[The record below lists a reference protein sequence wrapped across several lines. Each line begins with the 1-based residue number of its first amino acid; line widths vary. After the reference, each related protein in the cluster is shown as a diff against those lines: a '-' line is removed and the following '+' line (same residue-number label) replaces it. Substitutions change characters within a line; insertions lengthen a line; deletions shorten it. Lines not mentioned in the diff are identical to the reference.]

1 MNIENIEDGIDIV
14 CPSAVDVNSGLESK
28 PGIKDE
34 KMMILLFE
42 ILNKTQG
49 IKNPFEIPVI
59 QRDSHGL

>member
-1 MNIENIEDGIDIV
+1 METHPIDIYIFEV
-14 CPSAVDVNSGLESK
+14 S
-28 PGIKDE
+28 IY

-49 IKNPFEIPVI
+49 MKNPFEIPVI